1 MEYKYLQFSLVPPLF
16 PPSLCQLLSL
26 SQGHPINTKSTATMS
41 KTLFTVE
48 EHVLDGQ
55 HIREYP
61 RATITPD
68 APIKLAVKKYIPL
81 DNHNP
86 QPGDVTIIGTHG
98 AGFPKVR

>member
-1 MEYKYLQFSLVPPLF
+1 
-16 PPSLCQLLSL
+16 
-26 SQGHPINTKSTATMS
+26 MS

-98 AGFPKVR
+98 AGFPKVRWLNTTLT